1 MRPKLSTSSSAPPA
15 MSALTDNIS
24 THGVLQTSKLRA
36 GSLAVL
42 PKGHGLQAYPVERA
56 LSKVWVLYKPVGREG
71 VGGVPGG
78 ASAPPAN

>member
-15 MSALTDNIS
+15 MSALTDNIIS

-56 LSKVWVLYKPVGREG
+56 LSKVWVL
-71 VGGVPGG
+71 
-78 ASAPPAN
+78 